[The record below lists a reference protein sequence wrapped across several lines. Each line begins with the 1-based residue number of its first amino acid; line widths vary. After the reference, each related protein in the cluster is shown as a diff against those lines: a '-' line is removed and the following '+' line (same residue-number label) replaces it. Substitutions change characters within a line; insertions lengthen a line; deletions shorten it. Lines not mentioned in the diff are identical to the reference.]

1 MTRTRFIALVVGALS
16 SCLALAWFV
25 PREASYA
32 DRIMFLA
39 ALLIAIANAWLVATL
54 SRLHRTRS
62 ATLALWLVLGGAGIA
77 VALGTS
83 EVWIPAV
90 VHNDGSLIGMFA
102 YAAQVGWIVTAL
114 IWGGLI
120 ALTLGW
126 AGWFAI
132 RLSSRPHID

>member
-1 MTRTRFIALVVGALS
+1 M
-16 SCLALAWFV
+16 
-25 PREASYA
+25 
-32 DRIMFLA
+32 A

-54 SRLHRTRS
+54 SRVHRTRS

-102 YAAQVGWIVTAL
+102 YAAQRLHPRACCLRSQGPRELKFDENLDPLDKAW
-114 IWGGLI
+114 
-120 ALTLGW
+120 W
-126 AGWFAI
+126 A
-132 RLSSRPHID
+132 